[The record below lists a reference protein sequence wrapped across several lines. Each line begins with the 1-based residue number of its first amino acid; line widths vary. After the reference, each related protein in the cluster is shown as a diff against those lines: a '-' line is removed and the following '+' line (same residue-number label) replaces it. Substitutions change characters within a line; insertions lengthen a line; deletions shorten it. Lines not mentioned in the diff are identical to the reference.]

1 MDASSGNDENGSN
14 GSDASASNG
23 PDSVHF
29 GWNNDMADEESYDA
43 QEDSGESDW
52 LGREHLLS
60 DDDEELNAI
69 GTHFRVVK
77 KKIRNKTVQAADLE
91 PPFILGS
98 VVENEIQDT
107 NEEAGNEAN
116 RADENVLN
124 ENEAGGIGDNE
135 ANGADERE
143 IQGNEASLVGLSTGE
158 ETDYLGSSDVGSY
171 ETDSDGDFVSR
182 KTTKV
187 FFDSS
192 TSEPRFELGMIF
204 ENGNQFKDALY
215 AYAVAHRFDFKFVC
229 NRKEKVRVVC
239 KGKGCPFVV
248 HASWDKSDSCF
259 KVKTL
264 VTDHSCSVTFK
275 NKRAN
280 YKFVGKHFISKI
292 RIVPQLRLLDMM
304 RLGREELNVELNKQL
319 CSRAKKWAEEK
330 IKGNIS
336 HEFNKLFDYVLALR
350 IADPDGS
357 FDLVVE
363 RPTATDIPKFRR
375 FYVCFGALKEGFKR
389 YCRPVIGVDGCFLK
403 GSLKGEI
410 LSAAESWAW
419 FLNHLKDDLNLA
431 NGDNLTLLSDMQKGL
446 LEEVSMC
453 LPHVEHRYCARHMY
467 ANWKKD
473 HKGGDLQL
481 LFWNCCKATTQPL
494 FQKHADK
501 IGKLKPKAYADLM
514 VRDPSHWSKAF
525 FSTRSKCDAI
535 DNNFSEA
542 FNSAIIGARFK
553 SIISM
558 FEDIR
563 HYVMHRLVEH
573 KKKSISWRGEICP
586 RIAKKLE
593 EHKVRSSFCHVTW
606 NGADGYEVMHHEDS
620 FVVDVKGWKCTCR
633 VWDLT
638 GIPCLHAIC
647 VILYREESLE
657 NYVLHL
663 YKKEVYQELYSC
675 VIPTIPSEKYWKDSG
690 MGPIDPPLKRKLPGR
705 PKHKRRKEEGEVKGK
720 TKLRKL
726 GAKINCRYCGRIGHN
741 IRTCPKKQQAY
752 VHNHADQPPPMPT
765 STGPS
770 SPSHSIGPSAP
781 QPSNTPSSPPHSN
794 GPAAPPMVFMP
805 TPSVQSSFAF
815 DSPPV
820 QPLVTKKI
828 VFSPKR
834 KVTANR
840 IPMYRKSR
848 EHVTPSTT
856 DMSHVSSQPAA
867 TVSVPKEAI
876 PSKLTIWKH

>member
-77 KKIRNKTVQAADLE
+77 KKIRNKTVQVADLE

-98 VVENEIQDT
+98 VVENEIQDP

-124 ENEAGGIGDNE
+124 ENEAGGIGGNE

-264 VTDHSCSVTFK
+264 VTDHSCLQ
-275 NKRAN
+275 
-280 YKFVGKHFISKI
+280 H
-292 RIVPQLRLLDMM
+292 LRTKEQITSL
-304 RLGREELNVELNKQL
+304 
-319 CSRAKKWAEEK
+319 
-330 IKGNIS
+330 
-336 HEFNKLFDYVLALR
+336 

-389 YCRPVIGVDGCFLK
+389 
-403 GSLKGEI
+403 
-410 LSAAESWAW
+410 
-419 FLNHLKDDLNLA
+419 
-431 NGDNLTLLSDMQKGL
+431 
-446 LEEVSMC
+446 
-453 LPHVEHRYCARHMY
+453 
-467 ANWKKD
+467 
-473 HKGGDLQL
+473 
-481 LFWNCCKATTQPL
+481 
-494 FQKHADK
+494 
-501 IGKLKPKAYADLM
+501 
-514 VRDPSHWSKAF
+514 
-525 FSTRSKCDAI
+525 
-535 DNNFSEA
+535 A

-558 FEDIR
+558 FEDIM

-593 EHKVRSSFCHVTW
+593 EHKVRSFFCHVTW
-606 NGADGYEVMHHEDS
+606 NGADGYEV
-620 FVVDVKGWKCTCR
+620 
-633 VWDLT
+633 
-638 GIPCLHAIC
+638 
-647 VILYREESLE
+647 
-657 NYVLHL
+657 
-663 YKKEVYQELYSC
+663 Q
-675 VIPTIPSEKYWKDSG
+675 
-690 MGPIDPPLKRKLPGR
+690 
-705 PKHKRRKEEGEVKGK
+705 
-720 TKLRKL
+720 
-726 GAKINCRYCGRIGHN
+726 
-741 IRTCPKKQQAY
+741 
-752 VHNHADQPPPMPT
+752 NHADQPPPMPT

-770 SPSHSIGPSAP
+770 SPSHSIGPYAP

-834 KVTANR
+834 KFTANR
-840 IPMYRKSR
+840 KPMYRKSR

>member
-375 FYVCFGALKEGFKR
+375 FYV
-389 YCRPVIGVDGCFLK
+389 
-403 GSLKGEI
+403 
-410 LSAAESWAW
+410 
-419 FLNHLKDDLNLA
+419 
-431 NGDNLTLLSDMQKGL
+431 
-446 LEEVSMC
+446 
-453 LPHVEHRYCARHMY
+453 
-467 ANWKKD
+467 
-473 HKGGDLQL
+473 
-481 LFWNCCKATTQPL
+481 
-494 FQKHADK
+494 
-501 IGKLKPKAYADLM
+501 
-514 VRDPSHWSKAF
+514 
-525 FSTRSKCDAI
+525 
-535 DNNFSEA
+535 
-542 FNSAIIGARFK
+542 
-553 SIISM
+553 
-558 FEDIR
+558 
-563 HYVMHRLVEH
+563 
-573 KKKSISWRGEICP
+573 
-586 RIAKKLE
+586 
-593 EHKVRSSFCHVTW
+593 
-606 NGADGYEVMHHEDS
+606 
-620 FVVDVKGWKCTCR
+620 
-633 VWDLT
+633 
-638 GIPCLHAIC
+638 
-647 VILYREESLE
+647 
-657 NYVLHL
+657 
-663 YKKEVYQELYSC
+663 
-675 VIPTIPSEKYWKDSG
+675 
-690 MGPIDPPLKRKLPGR
+690 
-705 PKHKRRKEEGEVKGK
+705 
-720 TKLRKL
+720 
-726 GAKINCRYCGRIGHN
+726 
-741 IRTCPKKQQAY
+741 
-752 VHNHADQPPPMPT
+752 HNHADQPPPMPT

>member
-52 LGREHLLS
+52 LGKEHLLS
-60 DDDEELNAI
+60 DDDDELNAI

-107 NEEAGNEAN
+107 NEEAGNDAN

-124 ENEAGGIGDNE
+124 ENEACGIGDNE

-182 KTTKV
+182 KTTK
-187 FFDSS
+187 
-192 TSEPRFELGMIF
+192 
-204 ENGNQFKDALY
+204 
-215 AYAVAHRFDFKFVC
+215 
-229 NRKEKVRVVC
+229 
-239 KGKGCPFVV
+239 
-248 HASWDKSDSCF
+248 
-259 KVKTL
+259 
-264 VTDHSCSVTFK
+264 
-275 NKRAN
+275 
-280 YKFVGKHFISKI
+280 I

-304 RLGREELNVELNKQL
+304 RLGMEELNVELNKQL

-410 LSAAESWAW
+410 LSAVGKDSNNQIFPVAWAYVEVENRESWAW

-563 HYVMHRLVEH
+563 HYVMHSLVEH

-663 YKKEVYQELYSC
+663 YKK
-675 VIPTIPSEKYWKDSG
+675 
-690 MGPIDPPLKRKLPGR
+690 
-705 PKHKRRKEEGEVKGK
+705 
-720 TKLRKL
+720 
-726 GAKINCRYCGRIGHN
+726 
-741 IRTCPKKQQAY
+741 
-752 VHNHADQPPPMPT
+752 
-765 STGPS
+765 
-770 SPSHSIGPSAP
+770 
-781 QPSNTPSSPPHSN
+781 
-794 GPAAPPMVFMP
+794 
-805 TPSVQSSFAF
+805 
-815 DSPPV
+815 
-820 QPLVTKKI
+820 
-828 VFSPKR
+828 
-834 KVTANR
+834 
-840 IPMYRKSR
+840 
-848 EHVTPSTT
+848 
-856 DMSHVSSQPAA
+856 
-867 TVSVPKEAI
+867 
-876 PSKLTIWKH
+876 

>member
-98 VVENEIQDT
+98 VVENEIQDP

-215 AYAVAHRFDFKFVC
+215 AYAVAHRFDF
-229 NRKEKVRVVC
+229 N
-239 KGKGCPFVV
+239 
-248 HASWDKSDSCF
+248 
-259 KVKTL
+259 
-264 VTDHSCSVTFK
+264 
-275 NKRAN
+275 
-280 YKFVGKHFISKI
+280 KI

-304 RLGREELNVELNKQL
+304 RLGMEELNVELNKQL

-375 FYVCFGALKEGFKR
+375 FYV
-389 YCRPVIGVDGCFLK
+389 
-403 GSLKGEI
+403 
-410 LSAAESWAW
+410 
-419 FLNHLKDDLNLA
+419 
-431 NGDNLTLLSDMQKGL
+431 Q
-446 LEEVSMC
+446 
-453 LPHVEHRYCARHMY
+453 
-467 ANWKKD
+467 
-473 HKGGDLQL
+473 
-481 LFWNCCKATTQPL
+481 
-494 FQKHADK
+494 
-501 IGKLKPKAYADLM
+501 
-514 VRDPSHWSKAF
+514 
-525 FSTRSKCDAI
+525 
-535 DNNFSEA
+535 
-542 FNSAIIGARFK
+542 
-553 SIISM
+553 
-558 FEDIR
+558 
-563 HYVMHRLVEH
+563 
-573 KKKSISWRGEICP
+573 
-586 RIAKKLE
+586 
-593 EHKVRSSFCHVTW
+593 
-606 NGADGYEVMHHEDS
+606 
-620 FVVDVKGWKCTCR
+620 
-633 VWDLT
+633 
-638 GIPCLHAIC
+638 
-647 VILYREESLE
+647 
-657 NYVLHL
+657 
-663 YKKEVYQELYSC
+663 
-675 VIPTIPSEKYWKDSG
+675 
-690 MGPIDPPLKRKLPGR
+690 
-705 PKHKRRKEEGEVKGK
+705 
-720 TKLRKL
+720 
-726 GAKINCRYCGRIGHN
+726 
-741 IRTCPKKQQAY
+741 
-752 VHNHADQPPPMPT
+752 NHADQPPPMPT

-770 SPSHSIGPSAP
+770 SPSHSIGPYAP

-840 IPMYRKSR
+840 KPMYRKSR

>member
-14 GSDASASNG
+14 GSDASASR

-116 RADENVLN
+116 KADENVLN

-182 KTTKV
+182 KTTK
-187 FFDSS
+187 
-192 TSEPRFELGMIF
+192 
-204 ENGNQFKDALY
+204 
-215 AYAVAHRFDFKFVC
+215 
-229 NRKEKVRVVC
+229 
-239 KGKGCPFVV
+239 
-248 HASWDKSDSCF
+248 
-259 KVKTL
+259 
-264 VTDHSCSVTFK
+264 
-275 NKRAN
+275 
-280 YKFVGKHFISKI
+280 I
-292 RIVPQLRLLDMM
+292 RIVPQLRLLDIM

-350 IADPDGS
+350 IVDPDGS

-410 LSAAESWAW
+410 LSAVGKDSNNQIFPVAWAYVEVENRESWAW

-453 LPHVEHRYCARHMY
+453 LPYVEHRYCARHMY

-501 IGKLKPKAYADLM
+501 IGKLKSKAYADLM

-542 FNSAIIGARFK
+542 FNYAIIGARFK

-647 VILYREESLE
+647 VIRYREESLE

-690 MGPIDPPLKRKLPGR
+690 MGPIDPPLKRKLSGR

-752 VHNHADQPPPMPT
+752 VQNHADQPPPMPT

-794 GPAAPPMVFMP
+794 GPATPPMVFMP